1 MDKIERLEKAL
12 EIFAQKLDFQN
23 KIQKQQI
30 EIIQRLCNTLKETLK
45 VYEENNKLLQ
55 QLLGKSE
62 VPKYIAWG
70 GKNEN

>member
-1 MDKIERLEKAL
+1 MDRIDRVAKCL
-12 EIFAQKLDFQN
+12 EIFAEKLDFQN

-62 VPKYIAWG
+62 VPKYIA
-70 GKNEN
+70 